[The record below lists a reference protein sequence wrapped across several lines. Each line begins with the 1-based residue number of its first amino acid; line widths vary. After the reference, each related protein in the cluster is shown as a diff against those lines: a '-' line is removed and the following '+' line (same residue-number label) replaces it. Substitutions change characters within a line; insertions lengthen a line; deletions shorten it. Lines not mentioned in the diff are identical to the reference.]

1 MIEINFT
8 EEDIKALNYERYH
21 HPHPHVQRKVE
32 ALWLKSQGIK
42 HKDICRLT
50 KISPIPCVAIFES
63 ISKAVLWR

>member
-21 HPHPHVQRKVE
+21 YPHPHVQRKVE

-50 KISPIPCVAIFES
+50 ILHNGRNCTFY
-63 ISKAVLWR
+63 